1 MSLHVINQDHYMFV
15 ITEPGEHVLT
25 RETVGSRYAGVSVR
39 NFLDPGDPE
48 DVAAANAAQDGLKVV
63 GGGDGPLD
71 VPDWDQEQLLAA
83 RRALNELAKLGFSTE
98 RAPKRASTIIV
109 RTYPGR

>member
-1 MSLHVINQDHYMFV
+1 MFV

-25 RETVGSRYAGVSVR
+25 RETVGSRYAGVSVLT
-39 NFLDPGDPE
+39 FLDPGDPE